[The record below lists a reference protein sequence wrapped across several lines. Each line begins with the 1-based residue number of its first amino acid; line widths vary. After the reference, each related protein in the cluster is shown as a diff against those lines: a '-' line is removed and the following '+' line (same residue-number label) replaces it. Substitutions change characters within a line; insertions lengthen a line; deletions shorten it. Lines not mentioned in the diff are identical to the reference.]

1 MMLDLVL
8 FLGLIFGDVC
18 LWKVGL
24 LLVGFGGSFS
34 SVGWGGWG
42 EPSIGLNRL

>member
-8 FLGLIFGDVC
+8 FLGLTFGDVC

-24 LLVGFGGSFS
+24 LLVGFRRLFS
-34 SVGWGGWG
+34 SVGWGGGG
-42 EPSIGLNRL
+42 EGGENHQLG